1 MQLNSLTKHHANIE
15 VAQNSDGTVTL
26 TSVGDW
32 TEDSIHSDIRPL
44 DNIVA
49 ELHNTNVLWDISA
62 VSEVDSAGVML
73 FINYHDQLLTNNCA
87 VSLIGITDKHKRLN
101 TILRRH
107 NVSKTTEKN
116 TPQPQYFTSLF
127 QSVGKATVSFITE
140 IILFLSFLGESTLVF
155 LRSLI
160 HPSSIRYGAIV
171 NNIGKAGVQAL
182 PIIALTSFLIGVVI
196 TYQGAVQ
203 LEKFGANI
211 FIVEMIS
218 ISVTRELAPLITAIV
233 VAGRTGSS
241 YTAQLGVMKITEE
254 IDAMRTMGFDP
265 HHFLVIPRVLALMIA
280 LPLLV
285 FFADIIGIAAGMLI
299 SKLHLQL
306 SFSEFIHRLQNV
318 LEVKHVWIGLIK
330 APFFAALIATVSC
343 FRGFQVELNTESIG
357 RYTTTSVV
365 NSIFLVIACDAIFS
379 VVLTELGI

>member
-1 MQLNSLTKHHANIE
+1 MQLNSLTKHDANIE
-15 VAQNSDGTVTL
+15 VVQNSDGTVTL

-32 TEDSIHSDIRPL
+32 TKDSIHSDIRLL

-49 ELHNTNVLWDISA
+49 ELHNTKVLWDMSA
-62 VSEVDSAGVML
+62 VSEVDSAGMML
-73 FINYHDQLLTNNCA
+73 FIHYHDQLLTNNCV

-101 TILRRH
+101 TILRCH
-107 NVSKTTEKN
+107 NAAKITEKN
-116 TPQPQYFTSLF
+116 TLQTQYFVSLF
-127 QSVGKATVSFITE
+127 QLAGKATVGFIAE
-140 IILFLSFLGESTLVF
+140 IILFFSFLGESTLVF

-330 APFFAALIATVSC
+330 APFFACLIATVSC
-343 FRGFQVELNTESIG
+343 FRGFQVEQNTESIG

-365 NSIFLVIACDAIFS
+365 NSIFLVIACDALFS